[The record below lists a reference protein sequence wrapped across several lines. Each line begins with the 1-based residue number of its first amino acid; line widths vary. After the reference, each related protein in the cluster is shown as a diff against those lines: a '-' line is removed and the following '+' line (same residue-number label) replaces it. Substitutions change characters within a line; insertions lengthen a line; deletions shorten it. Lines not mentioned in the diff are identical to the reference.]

1 MQLQIDQNGK
11 EIKSHGTYAFP
22 VLVSHEWLSRYERRT
37 FLWHWHAELEW
48 TYVVEGEI
56 CYQVN
61 DQICR
66 LRPGQGILCNS
77 NVLHMG
83 RAEQNQD
90 CHYVSITVH
99 PRLLEGFENSF
110 LEQKYVRPV
119 IGHTSCSCVMLD
131 EANALWQRQVLGNL
145 QRIEQLYQEKSE
157 GFEYRIYLLLL
168 ENWFAVWKQFR
179 NTGREPEE
187 HTAEDRNMQ
196 RLKLIFRY
204 LHEHYAEKITLQDV
218 AGQVNICEAECCR
231 LFKRY
236 MKESLF
242 DYLLD
247 YRVEQSKAVLLEST
261 VTEAAQN
268 SGFGSPAYYT
278 KVFKERMGCTP
289 REYKKLAQKWQTGE
303 NGNGDDGYGTV
314 GSDFISADGDR

>member
-11 EIKSHGTYAFP
+11 EIKNHGTYAFP

-37 FLWHWHAELEW
+37 FLWHWHTELEW

-61 DQICR
+61 ECVYR
-66 LRPGQGILCNS
+66 LKPGQGILCNS

-83 RAEQNQD
+83 RAEQDKD
-90 CHYVSITVH
+90 CHYVSVTVH

-110 LEQKYVRPV
+110 LDRRYVRPV
-119 IGHTSCSCVMLD
+119 VEHASCSCVMLD
-131 EANALWQRQVLGNL
+131 AADGLWQEQVLERL
-145 QRIEQLYQEKSE
+145 SRMECLYQEKPE
-157 GFEYRIYLLLL
+157 GFEFRIYLLLM
-168 ENWFAVWKQFR
+168 ENWFAVWQNCW
-179 NTGREPEE
+179 NTGLQTEE

-196 RLKLIFRY
+196 RLKQIFNY
-204 LHEHYAEKITLQDV
+204 LHAHYWEKITLQDV

-231 LFKRY
+231 LFKKY
-236 MKESLF
+236 MKQSLF
-242 DYLLD
+242 EYLLD
-247 YRVEQSKAVLLEST
+247 YRVERSKAILLEQN
-261 VTEAAQN
+261 VTEAAQQ

-289 REYKKLAQKWQTGE
+289 REYKKQAQ
-303 NGNGDDGYGTV
+303 
-314 GSDFISADGDR
+314 R

>member
-11 EIKSHGTYAFP
+11 EIKNHGTYGFP

-37 FLWHWHAELEW
+37 FLWHWHTELEW

-56 CYQVN
+56 SYQVN
-61 DQICR
+61 DQTYQLCK
-66 LRPGQGILCNS
+66 GQGILCNS

-83 RAEQNQD
+83 RAVREED

-99 PRLLEGFENSF
+99 PRLLSGFENSF
-110 LEQKYVRPV
+110 LDRQYVRPV
-119 IGHTSCSCVMLD
+119 ADQGFCACVVLD
-131 EANALWQRQVLGNL
+131 GGEGSWQAQVLHKL
-145 QRIEQLYQEKSE
+145 CQIERLDKERGE
-157 GFEYRIYLLLL
+157 GFDFQIYLLLM
-168 ENWFAVWKQFR
+168 ECWFAVWKNCR
-179 NTGREPEE
+179 KPDGVIRE

-196 RLKLIFRY
+196 RLKQMFHY
-204 LHEHYAEKITLQDV
+204 LHAHYAEKITLQDV
-218 AGQVNICEAECCR
+218 AAQINICEAECCR
-231 LFKRY
+231 LFKKY

-247 YRVEQSKAVLLEST
+247 YRIEQSKAVLLEAS
-261 VTEAAQN
+261 VTEAAQQ

-289 REYKKLAQKWQTGE
+289 REYKKSAQ
-303 NGNGDDGYGTV
+303 
-314 GSDFISADGDR
+314 